1 MNGVFRTGLF
11 YALVFLANG
20 VNLPFIALW
29 LRENG
34 LSGAEISVV
43 LAAPML
49 ARLVTGPL
57 LAVWGDSF
65 RLRRTPISIL
75 CLIAA
80 ATIGCMGLVD
90 GLAFWLPLWFI
101 GATAFGSVIPLTD
114 VLTLRAARREGF
126 VFAVARSAG
135 SVAFIA
141 ASIGMGWFLTFQPGD
156 IVIIAISLTC
166 LFAGAAALY
175 VLPDEF
181 VHEGGETTRA
191 ADRFRGLG
199 QLLGDRWFMVAIGA
213 VGLIQAAHAFSYGFS
228 TLVWRGQGLS
238 EGVIGLLWAA
248 GVVAEILFM
257 WLMEPWRLK
266 WGPWAMLMVGGAAAV
281 FRWTAMAF
289 LPPLWLLWPLQLL
302 HALTFAATFLAGL
315 QMVERLSPPQSVS
328 VANMLSSALS
338 SGVLLG
344 LATVMS
350 GPLFDAY
357 GTGGYAAMAVLAG
370 LGVAAAVTMRRLP
383 VLQPQSAGEGG
394 RTVEA
399 S

>member
-1 MNGVFRTGLF
+1 MNGVFRSGLF

-29 LRENG
+29 LREKG

-49 ARLVTGPL
+49 ARLVSGPL

-65 RLRRTPISIL
+65 RLRRTPIAIL
-75 CLIAA
+75 CLVAA
-80 ATIGCMGLVD
+80 GAIGSMGLVH
-90 GLAFWLPLWFI
+90 GLALWLPLWFV

-114 VLTLRAARREGF
+114 VLTLRSARREGF

-141 ASIGMGWFLTFQPGD
+141 ASVGMGWLLTFQPGD
-156 IVIIAISLTC
+156 IVIVAISLAC
-166 LFAGAAALY
+166 VFAGAAALY
-175 VLPDEF
+175 VLPEEF
-181 VHEGGETTRA
+181 VHEGGETTKA

-228 TLVWRGQGLS
+228 TLVWRQQGLS
-238 EGVIGLLWAA
+238 EGIIGLLWAT

-257 WLMEPWRLK
+257 WLLEPWRLK
-266 WGPWAMLMVGGAAAV
+266 WGPWAMLMLGGGAAV
-281 FRWTAMAF
+281 LRWGAMAF

-350 GPLFDAY
+350 GPLFDEY
-357 GTGGYAAMAVLAG
+357 GAGGYAAMAALAL
-370 LGVAAAVTMRRLP
+370 LGVAAAYTLRRLS
-383 VLQPQSAGEGG
+383 VLQPHSAGAGG
-394 RTVEA
+394 LTVEP